1 MRAQRLDVGVGANA
15 LSGTGTGVG
24 AASDTGTDTG
34 TDEGAASGANM
45 EKAAASEADESEAY
59 SPLAGYFPLDA
70 RQDAIAAGLPCDSQ
84 ALIRQR
90 CCEMSFAPARMRQ
103 GLWSCARMCG
113 SCCEPVDSGSEIQ
126 RCDASPF
133 PAFFPVHFG
142 FASQALSPPL
152 RSVTWRSGRYF
163 SGAFGAL
170 P

>member
-90 CCEMSFAPARMRQ
+90 CCEMMIDPACAAAGSLEPGTFCAPGPCCKPMRFRQ
-103 GLWSCARMCG
+103 RT
-113 SCCEPVDSGSEIQ
+113 PVM
-126 RCDASPF
+126 
-133 PAFFPVHFG
+133 
-142 FASQALSPPL
+142 
-152 RSVTWRSGRYF
+152 
-163 SGAFGAL
+163 
-170 P
+170 